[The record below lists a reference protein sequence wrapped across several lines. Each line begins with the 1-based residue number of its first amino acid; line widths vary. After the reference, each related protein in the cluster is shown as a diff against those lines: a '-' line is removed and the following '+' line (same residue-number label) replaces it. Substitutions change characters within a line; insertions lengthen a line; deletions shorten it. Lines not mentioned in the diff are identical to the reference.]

1 MCAGGRSRAHA
12 LRICPVILTLVNV
25 KNMASLGAHVLF
37 RWSSQGQQRD
47 LIHDKSDQRGDR
59 ETHSSSPHRWE
70 QRLEKYP
77 GVSKRVTK
85 RESPGWKWAG
95 DKAEG
100 AGRGKGRRRKK
111 EMCFNP
117 CHTDVCSGKGTKPW
131 PVEGSTLSTVQVIRP
146 RE

>member
-85 RESPGWKWAG
+85 RGISRLEV
-95 DKAEG
+95 
-100 AGRGKGRRRKK
+100 GRGQSRGSWEREREK
-111 EMCFNP
+111 EKERNVF
-117 CHTDVCSGKGTKPW
+117 
-131 PVEGSTLSTVQVIRP
+131 
-146 RE
+146 